1 MKVEDLSK
9 RIDALLSNDRQA
21 TPSPSELFQGALS
34 LLSAVHGSNCTQ
46 IQSLTKAAEQLREK
60 HSGNYV
66 DQELSFLAEGALKN
80 LKAELDGG
88 LAGSLQRTIT
98 GEVIT
103 DFIRLSRAA
112 LDEGGNESKNV
123 AAVLAASVFED
134 TIRRLATTNG
144 ITHMEKLAGV
154 LMALKDNGLLQGS
167 QVGIA
172 QSYLNFRN
180 NALHA
185 QWDKVEREAV
195 ASVLGFVEQLLLK
208 HF

>member
-1 MKVEDLSK
+1 MREEDIK
-9 RIDALLSNDRQA
+9 NQIEALLKNDNDYAR
-21 TPSPSELFQGALS
+21 FQGALT
-34 LLSAVHGSNCTQ
+34 LLIAVHGSGSKQVDALIRN
-46 IQSLTKAAEQLREK
+46 AEQVRAKWPPAYGDEEVGK
-60 HSGNYV
+60 
-66 DQELSFLAEGALKN
+66 LASSALIS
-80 LKAELDGG
+80 LKAELDAGIV
-88 LAGSLQRTIT
+88 GSLQRTIT

-103 DFIRLSRAA
+103 DFITLARTA
-112 LDEGGNESKNV
+112 LEEKGDNAKNV

-134 TIRRLATTNG
+134 TIRRLAVTNG
-144 ITHMEKLAGV
+144 IPHMEKLVDV
-154 LMALKDNGLLQGS
+154 LTALKDKGLLQGS